1 MKHQFSTPEAEKDYK
16 KFKAA
21 NDKKYKMKTLNDLGL
36 RKKTH
41 EKVEAWLQE
50 WLELFIK
57 QADGKQGWV
66 YRANF
71 ANNDFFYF
79 TDCKDILEKDPEAKG
94 QENNLD
100 IRRRKRKVLLQ
111 LFVKTLL
118 GKKLGTT
125 ITCNHCGFSP
135 CWIEGL
141 KDGNGHWV
149 YCPKCKKTDIHVFPE
164 GYDNCME
171 TIQTEI
177 TKRTLP
183 DIRNTSIM
191 PANMA
196 IGYEAMKIKG
206 SRPANTGLGGKALKK
221 SKGKGKK

>member
-1 MKHQFSTPEAEKDYK
+1 MR
-16 KFKAA
+16 
-21 NDKKYKMKTLNDLGL
+21 TLVDLKL
-36 RKKTH
+36 HKKTH

-50 WLELFIK
+50 WLDLFIK
-57 QADGKQGWV
+57 QANGKQGWI
-66 YRANF
+66 YRADF
-71 ANNDFFYF
+71 EHNDFFYF

-164 GYDNCME
+164 GYDNCMRIIRAEINKKVPPSE
-171 TIQTEI
+171 TVKCNKCEEC
-177 TKRTLP
+177 KKL
-183 DIRNTSIM
+183 
-191 PANMA
+191 
-196 IGYEAMKIKG
+196 IKG
-206 SRPANTGLGGKALKK
+206 IQSYRYNPILCQCALCKSLRNKKLGNYKYKHAAKNLNDPGVNPKPKK
-221 SKGKGKK
+221 PL